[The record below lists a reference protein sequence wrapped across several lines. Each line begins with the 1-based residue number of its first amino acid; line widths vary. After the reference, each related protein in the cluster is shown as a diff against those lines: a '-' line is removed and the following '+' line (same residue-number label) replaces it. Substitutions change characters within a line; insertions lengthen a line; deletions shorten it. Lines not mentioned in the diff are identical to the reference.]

1 MKKYKL
7 LDEMNKIDDKV
18 LDKVIDIDSEE
29 KLDLAKRKEK
39 KEFFVNN
46 FKYLFAGCACTCA
59 FVFGIIMLTR
69 NGDKNMELYQE
80 RDTTKIVN
88 PITEVESVSEIEKI
102 IDLSVPVLDKEVD
115 SYIVINDTNENTFSI
130 TSESTSENNKI
141 GRILYS
147 DNSVFSI
154 GRKNNVSGM
163 FGGSLI
169 KTITINNI
177 KVELYDLEGVKYA
190 EWNNKDI
197 YYSYTANSEENI
209 EEVLEHLI

>member
-18 LDKVIDIDSEE
+18 LDKVIDIDNEE
-29 KLDLAKRKEK
+29 KLDLVKRKEK
-39 KEFFVNN
+39 KEFFENN

-69 NGDKNMELYQE
+69 NGDKNMESYQE

-88 PITEVESVSEIEKI
+88 PITEVGSVSEIEKI

-115 SYIVINDTNENTFSI
+115 SYIVINDTNENTFSV

-154 GRKNNVSGM
+154 GRNNNVSGM